1 MTTCPPVAH
10 HGLLLLMASGVAF
23 VIALCS
29 LS

>member
-1 MTTCPPVAH
+1 MRTRTTSPIT
-10 HGLLLLMASGVAF
+10 GLLLLMASVVAF